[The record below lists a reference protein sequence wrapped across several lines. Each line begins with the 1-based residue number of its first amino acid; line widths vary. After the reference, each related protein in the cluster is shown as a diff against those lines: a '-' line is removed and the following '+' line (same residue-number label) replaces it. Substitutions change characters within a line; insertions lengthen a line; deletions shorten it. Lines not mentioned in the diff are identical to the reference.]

1 MSGPSSAA
9 VSAGGASPKPTAAS
23 SAPPSAVL
31 VPDEVSLRE
40 AWASLGT
47 ELVDS
52 LLRLRINLVE
62 ADRDG
67 KHWLR
72 MVKVSEEIET
82 AAIKRLIPDM
92 VRLAIECGDTDGT
105 GEHIQYLVVVS
116 KLADLLIE
124 EHQSEDRASAE
135 KILTLKSSEL
145 KTACDLKATDDTITC
160 ASLKEILTA
169 EPFSLMPAGLQAVL
183 RALGLKDDTD
193 KVTTLKVLFKY
204 AKGMHEELL
213 AGIRKK
219 IIDKYTTL
227 QMAFR
232 NIAKGTSAIKV
243 ADLKHVLEDLD
254 KNLSKADLARV
265 LDIADADRSG
275 TIEFSE
281 FNI

>member
-92 VRLAIECGDTDGT
+92 VRLAIECGPVPAHAPT
-105 GEHIQYLVVVS
+105 IRSWPAV
-116 KLADLLIE
+116 
-124 EHQSEDRASAE
+124 AS
-135 KILTLKSSEL
+135 
-145 KTACDLKATDDTITC
+145 
-160 ASLKEILTA
+160 
-169 EPFSLMPAGLQAVL
+169 
-183 RALGLKDDTD
+183 
-193 KVTTLKVLFKY
+193 
-204 AKGMHEELL
+204 H
-213 AGIRKK
+213 
-219 IIDKYTTL
+219 
-227 QMAFR
+227 
-232 NIAKGTSAIKV
+232 
-243 ADLKHVLEDLD
+243 
-254 KNLSKADLARV
+254 
-265 LDIADADRSG
+265 
-275 TIEFSE
+275 
-281 FNI
+281 